1 MELEPDDGERE
12 AFFVTGLSF
21 TGEATGAGA
30 GGFLLV
36 CDGGGGGRD
45 RGGEGVLDLRL
56 DLAMGCS

>member
-36 CDGGGGGRD
+36 CDGGGGRG